1 MATEPEDARLD
12 ALFAAAREAETP
24 GDDLVARV
32 LADAAMVQAA
42 ARPAPAPSPAPVQR
56 GGVWAGILSALG
68 GWPGLSGV
76 TAAGVAGLVIGLW
89 APDVVDSLSGGQLW
103 LLTGGGGTMPEMG
116 MLWAEAG
123 DV

>member
-1 MATEPEDARLD
+1 MATEPEDERMD
-12 ALFAAAREAETP
+12 ALFAAARGAERP

-32 LADAAMVQAA
+32 LADAAAVQAEA
-42 ARPAPAPSPAPVQR
+42 APKPVTPPR
-56 GGVWAGILSALG
+56 GGRLSGLLSALG

-76 TAAGVAGLVIGLW
+76 TAAGIAGLALGFW

-103 LLTGGGGTMPEMG
+103 LISGGAGTMPEIG
-116 MLWAEAG
+116 MLWVEAG

>member
-1 MATEPEDARLD
+1 MATEPEDARLE
-12 ALFAAAREAETP
+12 ALFAAAREAERP

-42 ARPAPAPSPAPVQR
+42 ARPALSPSPVQR

>member
-1 MATEPEDARLD
+1 MATEPEKDGLEAV
-12 ALFAAAREAETP
+12 FAAARGAERP

-32 LADAAMVQAA
+32 MADAAAVQAEASA
-42 ARPAPAPSPAPVQR
+42 APPAPTSA
-56 GGVWAGILSALG
+56 GGVWSGVLSALG

-76 TAAGVAGLVIGLW
+76 TAAGVAGLVLGFW

-103 LLTGGGGTMPEMG
+103 LISGGAGTMPELG

>member
-1 MATEPEDARLD
+1 MATEPEDARLK
-12 ALFAAAREAETP
+12 ALFAAAREAERP

-32 LADAAMVQAA
+32 LADAAAVQAA
-42 ARPAPAPSPAPVQR
+42 ARPVPAPAPTPTARS
-56 GGVWAGILSALG
+56 GTWAGILSALG

-76 TAAGVAGLVIGLW
+76 TAAGVAGLVLGFW
-89 APDVVDSLSGGQLW
+89 APDVIDSLSGGQLW
-103 LLTGGGGTMPEMG
+103 LLTGGGGTMPEIG